1 MTSNFEYYKIF
12 YYVAKYGNLTRAA
25 AALNTSQPAVTR
37 VIHKLEADLGCR
49 LFIRSKSGMELTAEG
64 SRFFEYVSAGCLQF
78 FRAESHLS
86 DLLQLENGSIS
97 ISATE
102 TALNIYLSER
112 LRVFHA
118 QYPGIR
124 LRITNH
130 STLQAVQ
137 AVKNGEIDFAVV
149 TTPAETGSD
158 LKRVALMP
166 FNEILVGGPSFA
178 ELAGRTLALQEL
190 TAYPLIMLENGSMSR
205 IFYRQFFLEHNAE
218 LKPDIEAGTTDQML
232 TLVRSDLGLAFVP
245 EPMARGNL
253 HRKRILQMN
262 LQEAIPSRSVCL
274 VYDPRRPLNTAA
286 REFRHQLLESAKNKQ
301 K

>member
-1 MTSNFEYYKIF
+1 M
-12 YYVAKYGNLTRAA
+12 
-25 AALNTSQPAVTR
+25 
-37 VIHKLEADLGCR
+37 
-49 LFIRSKSGMELTAEG
+49 
-64 SRFFEYVSAGCLQF
+64 
-78 FRAESHLS
+78 
-86 DLLQLENGSIS
+86 
-97 ISATE
+97 
-102 TALNIYLSER
+102 NIYLSEQ
-112 LRVFHA
+112 LRGFHA

-137 AVKNGEIDFAVV
+137 AVKNGEVDFAVV

-190 TAYPLIMLENGSMSR
+190 IAYPLIMLENGSMSR
-205 IFYRQFFLEHNAE
+205 IFYRQFFLDHNVE

-253 HRKRILQMN
+253 HRKRILADEFAGR
-262 LQEAIPSRSVCL
+262 LSRPARFACL
-274 VYDPRRPLNTAA
+274 RPRRPLNTAA

>member
-1 MTSNFEYYKIF
+1 M
-12 YYVAKYGNLTRAA
+12 
-25 AALNTSQPAVTR
+25 
-37 VIHKLEADLGCR
+37 
-49 LFIRSKSGMELTAEG
+49 
-64 SRFFEYVSAGCLQF
+64 SASASL
-78 FRAESHLS
+78 SH
-86 DLLQLENGSIS
+86 GAIS

-102 TALNIYLSER
+102 TALNIYLSEQ
-112 LRVFHA
+112 LRGFHA

-137 AVKNGEIDFAVV
+137 AVKNGEVDFAVV

-190 TAYPLIMLENGSMSR
+190 TVYPLIMLESGSMSR

-262 LQEAIPSRSVCL
+262 LQELGTVMEQKAPVKMILLNNNFLGNVRQWQAMFFNRRYSFTPMMNPDYLKIASAYGIPARRALTRKELAEAIEEMISTDGP
-274 VYDPRRPLNTAA
+274 
-286 REFRHQLLESAKNKQ
+286 FLLEACVEEEGNVMPMTPPGGSVNQ
-301 K
+301 MLLEC